1 MPLLTTLLA
10 ASSIAALP
18 TTCAWDDPGRDP
30 FLGEVPAAIDVYKD
44 IPPETR
50 ARLKDRMARHA
61 YDDFVEIR
69 RDTIAGTRDY
79 DPGITAMHFGS
90 KGRRCATVTRDGW
103 GPDHR
108 EHGLVYCEDE
118 HCILVPTVCRNVSRI
133 VRRPAA
139 PPPVAE
145 LEFDPPGAGP
155 AEETGEGIAAFPGML
170 APPPGD
176 GGAGPDVDDGGGW
189 GGGRASPQPWSPWPG
204 AGGGGGGWVGGIPP
218 TGPTEPTVPAPP
230 PIAAPVPEP
239 GVGVL
244 AALGA
249 ALVFWRRRRR

>member
-30 FLGEVPAAIDVYKD
+30 FLGEVPAAIDVYDD
-44 IPPETR
+44 IPPSVR
-50 ARLKDRMARHA
+50 ARLKERMARHA
-61 YDDFVEIR
+61 YDDFVEIT
-69 RDTIAGTRDY
+69 RDRIDGVRDY

-103 GPDHR
+103 KPDHR
-108 EHGLVYCEDE
+108 EHGLVYCEDG

-133 VRRPAA
+133 VRRPVA
-139 PPPVAE
+139 PPPVSE

-155 AEETGEGIAAFPGML
+155 AEAPGEGLAVWPGML
-170 APPPGD
+170 SPGIGD
-176 GGAGPDVDDGGGW
+176 GGSAPDVDDGGGR
-189 GGGRASPQPWSPWPG
+189 GGGRNEPWSPWPG
-204 AGGGGGGWVGGIPP
+204 SGGGGWVGGVLPV
-218 TGPTEPTVPAPP
+218 EPSVPVAPAPP

-239 GVGVL
+239 GSGLL

-249 ALVFWRRRRR
+249 GLVFWRRRRR